1 MNCQETIRQRD
12 DYLDAHLEAAAQ
24 KRVADHL
31 AGCQRC
37 REAYASEEALRATLR
52 ALPVEAPSADF
63 YERIF
68 EQTAARYQRTRQ
80 LRFGVGIG
88 GALAAGFALLLI
100 GSSMFGTLQQSKG
113 SAELPGLTI
122 SLNTVSNVKLV
133 FDSTQALAS
142 ASFTVVLPPGVEL
155 KGFPDQREITWQ
167 GKLKKGKNLLVL
179 PLIARNT
186 GSGELAAYIRHD
198 GKEKA
203 FRLQMRVNDR
213 KTSALPY
220 IQKTPLA

>member
-1 MNCQETIRQRD
+1 MNCQEIIRQRD
-12 DYLDAHLEAAAQ
+12 DYLDAHLGTADQQA
-24 KRVADHL
+24 VADHL
-31 AGCQRC
+31 TGCQRC
-37 REAYASEEALRATLR
+37 REVYAGEEALRAALR
-52 ALPVEAPSADF
+52 ALPTEAPSADF

-68 EQTAARYQRTRQ
+68 EQTAARYHRTQR
-80 LRFGVGIG
+80 LRFGMGVG

-100 GSSMFGTLQQSKG
+100 GSSLFGTLPSG
-113 SAELPGLTI
+113 NGAPELPGLSI

-142 ASFTVVLPPGVEL
+142 ASFTVVLPTGVEL

-186 GSGELAAYIRHD
+186 GSGELAAYVRHD

-203 FRLQMRVNDR
+203 LRLRMNVSKR

-220 IQKTPLA
+220 LSKTPLA